1 MTSRTAV
8 QLNEL
13 IEITRDGQRFYEHAH
28 NEVKDLRLKSI
39 FSEMSQAK
47 TDVIQALAAKVA
59 ANQEQPATGGT
70 LIGKLRQ
77 VYADTRATLSS
88 DEGATYVTQLE
99 DTEDRILHAF
109 EDALESAE
117 PDVRALLAVEMPKM
131 RSCHDRMRS
140 LKQSLQ

>member
-1 MTSRTAV
+1 MTSKTTT

-13 IEITRDGQRFYEHAH
+13 IEITRDGQRFYQHAQE
-28 NEVKDLRLKSI
+28 EVKDARLKAL
-39 FSEMSQAK
+39 FSEMSRAK

-59 ANQEQPATGGT
+59 ANQEQPSSGTT

-77 VYADTRATLSS
+77 VYADTKASLSS
-88 DEGATYVTQLE
+88 DEAATYVKQLE

-109 EDALESAE
+109 EDALEGAD
-117 PDVRALLAVEMPKM
+117 PDLRALLAVEMPKV
-131 RSCHDRMRS
+131 RTCHDRMRD

>member
-1 MTSRTAV
+1 MTSKSTT

-13 IEITRDGQRFYEHAH
+13 IEITRDGQRFYQHAQE
-28 NEVKDLRLKSI
+28 EVKDARLKAI
-39 FSEMSQAK
+39 FSEMSRAK
-47 TDVIQALAAKVA
+47 TDVIQALAMKVA
-59 ANQEQPATGGT
+59 ANQEQPSSGTT

-77 VYADTRATLSS
+77 VYADTRATLSN
-88 DEGATYVTQLE
+88 DEAATYVKQLE

-109 EDALESAE
+109 EDALESAD

-131 RSCHDRMRS
+131 RSCHDRMRN

>member
-1 MTSRTAV
+1 MTSKSTN

-13 IEITRDGQRFYEHAH
+13 IEITRDGQRFYQHAQE
-28 NEVKDLRLKSI
+28 EVKDARLKAI
-39 FSEMSQAK
+39 FSEMSRAK
-47 TDVIQALAAKVA
+47 TDVIQALAVKVA
-59 ANQEQPATGGT
+59 ANQEQPSSGTT

-88 DEGATYVTQLE
+88 DEEGTYVKQLE

-109 EDALESAE
+109 EDALESAD
-117 PDVRALLAVEMPKM
+117 PDVRALLAVEMPKV
-131 RSCHDRMRS
+131 RNCHDRMRN

>member
-1 MTSRTAV
+1 MTSKSTT

-13 IEITRDGQRFYEHAH
+13 IEITRDGQRFYQHAQE
-28 NEVKDLRLKSI
+28 EVKDTRLKAI
-39 FSEMSQAK
+39 FSEMSRAK
-47 TDVIQALAAKVA
+47 TDVIQALAVKVA
-59 ANQEQPATGGT
+59 ANQEHPSSGTT

-88 DEGATYVTQLE
+88 DEAATYVKQLE

-109 EDALESAE
+109 EDALESAD
-117 PDVRALLAVEMPKM
+117 PDVRALLAVEMPKV
-131 RSCHDRMRS
+131 RNCHDRMRN

>member
-1 MTSRTAV
+1 MTSKTTT

-13 IEITRDGQRFYEHAH
+13 IEITRDGQRFYQHAQD
-28 NEVKDLRLKSI
+28 EVKDVRLKAI

-47 TDVIQALAAKVA
+47 TDVIQALAVKVA
-59 ANQEQPATGGT
+59 ANQELPSSAGT

-77 VYADTRATLSS
+77 VYADTRASMSS
-88 DEGATYVTQLE
+88 DEGATYVKQLE

-117 PDVRALLAVEMPKM
+117 PDVRALLAVEMPKV
-131 RSCHDRMRS
+131 RNCHDRMRS
-140 LKQSLQ
+140 LKQSME